1 MSTAHTFFMK
11 PTIMAAILTLT
22 SCMPTQPI
30 TGTASYYA
38 MSYIGKPMANGDLY
52 HPDNYTMA
60 CWDLPLG
67 TIVRVTYRSRG
78 GSVRSVIVTVTD
90 RGPAKHLLVD
100 KPATDE
106 RAAVR
111 GRQFDLSWAAFRTL
125 ENHKVGLIPVTV
137 EVLSPDEL
145 Q

>member
-1 MSTAHTFFMK
+1 MSTAHTFFMR

-22 SCMPTQPI
+22 SCMPSSQPI

-52 HPDNYTMA
+52 RPDNYTMA

-67 TIVRVTYRSRG
+67 TLARVSYKSRG
-78 GSVRSVIVTVTD
+78 GSVRSVIVKVTD
-90 RGPAKHLLVD
+90 RGPAKHLLG
-100 KPATDE
+100 T
-106 RAAVR
+106 
-111 GRQFDLSWAAFRTL
+111 RQFDLSWAAFRTL